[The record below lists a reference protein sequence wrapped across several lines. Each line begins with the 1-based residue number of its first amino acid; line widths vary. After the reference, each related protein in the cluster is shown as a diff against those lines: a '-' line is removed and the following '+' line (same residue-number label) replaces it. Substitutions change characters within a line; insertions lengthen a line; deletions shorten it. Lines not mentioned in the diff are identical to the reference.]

1 MHYIFAI
8 MMLSTVVILEV
19 ASAVIPVRGYSR
31 SQESPAVAV
40 ARKTRLRRM
49 QQLGSVELDDQ
60 NDLTY
65 TANM

>member
-31 SQESPAVAV
+31 SQRPPAVAV
-40 ARKTRLRRM
+40 ARKMRLRRM
-49 QQLGSVELDDQ
+49 QQLGSVQLDDQ